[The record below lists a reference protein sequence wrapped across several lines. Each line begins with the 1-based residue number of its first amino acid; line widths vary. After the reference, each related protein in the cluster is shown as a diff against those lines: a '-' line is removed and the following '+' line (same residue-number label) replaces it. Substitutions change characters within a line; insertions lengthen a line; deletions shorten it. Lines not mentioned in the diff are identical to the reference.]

1 MLRVPF
7 EVVTD
12 KFRPFYCSL
21 LFIATFTIRWQHC
34 LLSMYLV
41 TDQCYLKYVAVG
53 MPSNALLM
61 NFFFLFF
68 SLSLLYV
75 SLFPQPFIQCFH
87 HLSLSIFH
95 FLFFFIVMSL
105 IAFHQPGAS
114 FLLSNKTLFLTQ
126 LRNFFSS

>member
-61 NFFFLFF
+61 NFF
-68 SLSLLYV
+68 YV
-75 SLFPQPFIQCFH
+75 LKVS
-87 HLSLSIFH
+87 
-95 FLFFFIVMSL
+95 
-105 IAFHQPGAS
+105 S
-114 FLLSNKTLFLTQ
+114 FKISNYFRVLLSYACPYTLFL
-126 LRNFFSS
+126 SY